1 MEPSLDWRT
10 VGWCWITVDGPAGL
24 WPVGWPGGRGG
35 CSMGM
40 ESGGRDP
47 RARAVG

>member
-24 WPVGWPGGRGG
+24 WPVGWPGGGG
-35 CSMGM
+35 LLHGHG
-40 ESGGRDP
+40 ERWP
-47 RARAVG
+47 